1 MLTEQLK
8 ADILTREGRQLLPST
23 FRIEE
28 LIVLTREIALFTDG
42 LLSHEETVE
51 LSRFFTAYLKRLLAS
66 QGNKRLR
73 LYETNSSK
81 LLPAL
86 AHELNELIRDELVS
100 RLIGHT
106 SAPVNFRTLFDEHFG
121 AEQTE
126 VSKTDTAQC
135 S

>member
-1 MLTEQLK
+1 MLAAHLK
-8 ADILTREGRQLLPST
+8 ANILTREGRQLLPAS

-42 LLSHEETVE
+42 LLSHDESVE
-51 LSRFFTAYLKRLLAS
+51 LSRFLIAYLKKLLVS
-66 QGNKRLR
+66 QGNERLKQ
-73 LYETNSSK
+73 YESNSGD

-106 SAPVNFRTLFDEHFG
+106 SAPINFRNLFDEHFAKSEPAG
-121 AEQTE
+121 QA
-126 VSKTDTAQC
+126 S

>member
-1 MLTEQLK
+1 MLAAHLK
-8 ADILTREGRQLLPST
+8 ADILTRDARHLLPAS

-42 LLSHEETVE
+42 LLSHDETVE
-51 LSRFFTAYLKRLLAS
+51 LSRFLIAYLKKLLAS
-66 QGNKRLR
+66 QGNERLK
-73 LYETNSSK
+73 LYESNSGD
-81 LLPAL
+81 LLPTL

-106 SAPVNFRTLFDEHFG
+106 SAPINFRNLFEEHFAG
-121 AEQTE
+121 SQLAGQT
-126 VSKTDTAQC
+126 S

>member
-1 MLTEQLK
+1 MLAAHLK
-8 ADILTREGRQLLPST
+8 KEILTRDGRQLLPAS

-42 LLSHEETVE
+42 LLSHDETVE
-51 LSRFFTAYLKRLLAS
+51 LSIFLIAYLKKLLAS
-66 QGNKRLR
+66 QGNDRLKQ
-73 LYETNSSK
+73 YESNSGD

-106 SAPVNFRTLFDEHFG
+106 STPINFRNLFEEHFANSEPAG
-121 AEQTE
+121 QT
-126 VSKTDTAQC
+126 S

>member
-1 MLTEQLK
+1 MLAAHLK
-8 ADILTREGRQLLPST
+8 ANILTRDGRELLPAS

-42 LLSHEETVE
+42 LLSHNETVE
-51 LSRFFTAYLKRLLAS
+51 LSKFLISYLKKLLTC
-66 QGNKRLR
+66 QGNERLR
-73 LYETNSSK
+73 QYERKSAD

-106 SAPVNFRTLFDEHFG
+106 STPINFRNLFDEHFDNG
-121 AEQTE
+121 ESAAHAR
-126 VSKTDTAQC
+126 SYAQP
-135 S
+135 

>member
-1 MLTEQLK
+1 MLAAQLK
-8 ADILTREGRQLLPST
+8 ADILTRDGRQLLPAS

-42 LLSHEETVE
+42 LLDYDETVE
-51 LSRFFTAYLKRLLAS
+51 LSKFLTAYVKKLLAS
-66 QGNKRLR
+66 QGNERLEQY
-73 LYETNSSK
+73 LSNSGD

-106 SAPVNFRTLFDEHFG
+106 STPINFNNLFDEHF
-121 AEQTE
+121 ARNESVEQT
-126 VSKTDTAQC
+126 SP
-135 S
+135 